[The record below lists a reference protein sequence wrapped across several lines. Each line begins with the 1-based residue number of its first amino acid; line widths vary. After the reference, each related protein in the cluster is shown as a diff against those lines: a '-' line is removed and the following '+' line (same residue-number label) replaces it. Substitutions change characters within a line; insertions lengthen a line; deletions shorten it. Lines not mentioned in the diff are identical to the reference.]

1 LKGYRVKI
9 KTYGIL
15 SVLLLVGI
23 VIFWQSLAKDQQR
36 VKSDDDSAFQQAEAA
51 GTEKAY
57 RDYLTANPSG
67 GHAREAGSKLDDL
80 TFRKALKA
88 NSKPGYQMYLSSWP
102 RGKHAAEATK
112 KLKALDNKISSL
124 RRRIEKAKQRLSEMK
139 AELKPMESRLEQYR
153 LKIKEFESS
162 RTTAQGDSSTGG
174 QEQHFNMDIYNSTV
188 KNYNALLAE
197 YQPEYEQYKQL
208 LDKTNTDVTRINL
221 AMGTK

>member
-1 LKGYRVKI
+1 MKRKA
-9 KTYGIL
+9 YGTL
-15 SVLLLVGI
+15 SVLLLAGI
-23 VIFWQSLAKDQQR
+23 VISWQSLAKDQQR
-36 VKSDDDSAFQQAEAA
+36 AKTEDDSAFQHAEVT

-67 GHAREAGSKLDDL
+67 GHAREAGSRMDDL
-80 TFRKALKA
+80 TFRKAVKA
-88 NSKPGYQMYLSSWP
+88 NSKPGYRMYLSSWP

-112 KLKALDNKISSL
+112 KLTALDNRISSL
-124 RRRIEKAKQRLSEMK
+124 RRRIEKAKKRLSEMK
-139 AELKPMESRLEQYR
+139 AELKPMESRLDQYR
-153 LKIKEFESS
+153 LKIKEFENS
-162 RTTAQGDSSTGG
+162 RTPAPGDSSTGG
-174 QEQHFNMDIYNSTV
+174 REQHFNMDIYNSTV